1 MIGTDNN
8 MDKQLVECLIE
19 AGLIT
24 EEQLQS
30 AKKQQQM
37 TGKSIEEIVITQGLV
52 KPETIVYFQDNLIS
66 LFAKNNSLEPPVSVN
81 SNNFNIS
88 ISAKGVFRIFLGII
102 GFLISAHLLIQL
114 IQRFT
119 PDFPLR
125 DGLAE
130 LFNLD
135 YELNFPSIYSALTLL
150 FCSII
155 LFAITSIKKKKDDS
169 YTDYWRGLSIIFAF
183 LAFDELT
190 SMHERT
196 IGPLKAALNTSGFL
210 YFAWVIPG
218 GIGVLLFLLIFL
230 RFIIN
235 LPKKTRHHFL
245 MAGSIYISGAIGCE
259 LVGGYIVDIYR
270 NHTSFPYLFIYTL
283 EEFLEMLGVAVF
295 IYGLLSH
302 ISYCTQGTVLK
313 IKFSGNKS
321 RLSNS
326 LSEI

>member
-1 MIGTDNN
+1 MIGTDNS
-8 MDKQLVECLIE
+8 MDKQLVECLVK

-24 EEQLQS
+24 EQQLQYVRE
-30 AKKQQQM
+30 QQQL
-37 TGKSIEEIVITQGLV
+37 TGKNIEEIVIAQGLV
-52 KPETIVYFQDNLIS
+52 KPETIIYFQNNLIYS
-66 LFAKNNSLEPPVSVN
+66 VVKNNSLEPQVSVN
-81 SNNFNIS
+81 SNNFNID
-88 ISAKGVFRIFLGII
+88 ISAKSVFRIILGII
-102 GFLISAHLLIQL
+102 SFLISAHLITQL
-114 IQRFT
+114 IQRFA

-125 DGLAE
+125 DSLAG

-155 LFAITSIKKKKDDS
+155 LFVITSIKKKKDDS
-169 YTDYWRGLSIIFAF
+169 YTAYWRGLSIIFAF

-190 SMHERT
+190 SLHEQM
-196 IGPLKAALNTSGFL
+196 IGPVKAAVNTSGFL

-218 GIGVLLFLLIFL
+218 GIGVLFFLLIFL

-235 LPKKTRHHFL
+235 LPKKTRNHFL

-270 NHTSFPYLFIYTL
+270 NHTSFPYLFIFTL

-302 ISYCTQGTVLK
+302 MSYCTQGTVLK
-313 IKFSGNKS
+313 IKISGNKS
-321 RLSNS
+321 RLSHS
-326 LSEI
+326 LS